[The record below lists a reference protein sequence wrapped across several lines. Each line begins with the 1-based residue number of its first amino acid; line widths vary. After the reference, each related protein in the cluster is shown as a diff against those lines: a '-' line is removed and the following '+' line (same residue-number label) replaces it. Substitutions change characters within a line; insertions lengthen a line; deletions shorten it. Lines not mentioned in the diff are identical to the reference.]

1 MSEETPAPKPQPV
14 PHPAPKPVQAAP
26 AHATPTDSAAAAEA
40 ARWGRVDDDGKVWL
54 RSSEGE
60 RIVGQ
65 YAASG
70 SAEDALAIYV
80 RRYLDLE
87 TQVSLLEARVETVNP
102 DETQKS
108 LKALAKD
115 LKEPAAV
122 GDIEAL
128 QQRVEALKE
137 RVAQRREALSEER
150 KVAKQQA
157 LEHRTRIVERAEEIS
172 RQDPEQTHW
181 RNSRTELSELFDE
194 WRQAQRSEARFDRP
208 TEQELWKRFSAAR
221 SAFDKNRRHHFTDL
235 DQKRAE
241 VTATKEKLIER
252 AAELASSTDWGPT
265 GAAYRELLEEWKRAG
280 RTNHRQDDKLWHRF
294 REAQQPFY
302 DAREAHFNQVDAVET
317 ENLGAKLEILK
328 EAEAVLPIDDVEQA
342 RAKLRE
348 IGERWDAIGPVPR
361 ADVARTEGRMREI
374 EDQVRGAE
382 AEKWRKSD
390 PEKERRSQGM
400 AAQLEHL
407 IDELDEEIKQAQAA
421 GEDAKV
427 KELTEAL
434 QARQAWLDQ
443 VNKDL

>member
-252 AAELASSTDWGPT
+252 AAELASSTDWAPPGPLT
-265 GAAYRELLEEWKRAG
+265 ASSWRNGSAPDVRTIAKMTSSGIASARHSSRSTMPAKPTSIRWTPSRRKTSPPSSKSSRKPKRFFPSTTSSRRAPSSARSVSAG
-280 RTNHRQDDKLWHRF
+280 MRLVRF
-294 REAQQPFY
+294 R
-302 DAREAHFNQVDAVET
+302 
-317 ENLGAKLEILK
+317 
-328 EAEAVLPIDDVEQA
+328 
-342 RAKLRE
+342 
-348 IGERWDAIGPVPR
+348 
-361 ADVARTEGRMREI
+361 
-374 EDQVRGAE
+374 
-382 AEKWRKSD
+382 
-390 PEKERRSQGM
+390 
-400 AAQLEHL
+400 
-407 IDELDEEIKQAQAA
+407 
-421 GEDAKV
+421 
-427 KELTEAL
+427 AL
-434 QARQAWLDQ
+434 M
-443 VNKDL
+443 